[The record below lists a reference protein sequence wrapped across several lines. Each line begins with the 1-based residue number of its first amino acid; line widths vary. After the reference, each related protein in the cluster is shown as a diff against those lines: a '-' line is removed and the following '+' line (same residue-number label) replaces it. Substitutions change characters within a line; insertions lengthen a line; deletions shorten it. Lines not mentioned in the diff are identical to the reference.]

1 MKKLNQKLVLDA
13 KIAYLKNKQT
23 TDFTILKT
31 QYHETIDSFRPI
43 NIIKNSFSSIITA
56 PNLKANLL
64 NQALNFGVS
73 YLTKGGI
80 LTSSENPMQGILG
93 KIILFGLNKITR
105 KKTKMN

>member
-1 MKKLNQKLVLDA
+1 MKKLNQKLVLEA
-13 KIAYLKNKQT
+13 KITYLKNKQT

-31 QYHETIDSFRPI
+31 QYHETIDSFTPF
-43 NIIKNSFSSIITA
+43 NMLKNSVESILTT
-56 PNLKANLL
+56 PNLKGKLL
-64 NQALNFGVS
+64 SQALNLGVT